1 MPSILIVED
10 NEPLSRSYQ
19 EFLKPLGY
27 HVSAVAAGEPAWAAM
42 RKAPPS
48 VVLLDLHLPD
58 MNGLDLIARAHE
70 EGLPSSFV
78 VVTSDGSVDQAV
90 EAIRAGAED
99 FIVKPATADRLRVT
113 LANAVKRN
121 RLEEEV
127 QSFREEVARQS
138 LGRMIGGSLAMQV
151 VYRIVSAAATSKAT
165 VFITGQSGTGKELC
179 AEAIHSL
186 SPRADKPFIA
196 LNCAAIP
203 RELIESEIFGHV
215 KGAFTGAAAE
225 RIGAAG
231 RSDGGTLFLDE
242 ICDMG
247 IELQSKLLRFI
258 QTETYQKVGSS
269 KQERADIRFVCATNR
284 DPLEEVRRGRFRE
297 DLYNRLHDIP
307 VEMPVQAMRDS
318 DLILLAEI
326 FLKRFSRQ
334 EGKSFS
340 GLSPEAEECLLAY
353 GWPGNVRELVNLMQQ
368 VAVLYDGSEV
378 TVEMLPP
385 QVANLGGVAS
395 GSRHSQPEDEPA
407 VRTQDAIR
415 PLWQIERDAIESA
428 IAQCGGSIPK
438 AARLLDV
445 SPSTIYRKKEA
456 WDSGER

>member
-1 MPSILIVED
+1 
-10 NEPLSRSYQ
+10 
-19 EFLKPLGY
+19 
-27 HVSAVAAGEPAWAAM
+27 
-42 RKAPPS
+42 
-48 VVLLDLHLPD
+48 
-58 MNGLDLIARAHE
+58 
-70 EGLPSSFV
+70 V

-99 FIVKPATADRLRVT
+99 FIVKPASADRLRLT
-113 LANAVKRN
+113 LANTIKRN

-127 QSFREEVARQS
+127 RSFREEAARQG
-138 LGRMIGGSLAMQV
+138 LGRMIGNSLAMQAA
-151 VYRIVSAAATSKAT
+151 YQIVSAAAPSKAT
-165 VFITGQSGTGKELC
+165 VFVTGQSGTGKELC

-231 RSDGGTLFLDE
+231 RADGGTLFLDE
-242 ICDMG
+242 ICEMG
-247 IELQSKLLRFI
+247 IDLQSKLLRFI

-269 KQERADIRFVCATNR
+269 RQEHADIRFVCATNR
-284 DPLEEVRRGRFRE
+284 EPLEEVRCGRFRE
-297 DLYNRLHDIP
+297 DLYYRLHVIP
-307 VEMPVQAMRDS
+307 VEMPALAARGGDI
-318 DLILLAEI
+318 ILLAES
-326 FLKRFSRQ
+326 FLKRFSKTEDKRF
-334 EGKSFS
+334 G
-340 GLSPEAEECLLAY
+340 GLSPEAEERLLAY
-353 GWPGNVRELVNLMQQ
+353 GWPGNVRELENLMHQ
-368 VAVLYDGSEV
+368 VAVLHDGSEV

-385 QVANLGGVAS
+385 QVAKLEVAVS
-395 GSRHSQPEDEPA
+395 GRQRSQRENDPA
-407 VRTQDAIR
+407 ARMQETIR

-456 WDSGER
+456 WDSGVR